1 MSYEVNDSE
10 VVMPVDNWSVYD
22 AMADTIQ
29 KKHTHTHTCSS
40 LIQANKVPVET

>member
-22 AMADTIQ
+22 AMADTMQ
-29 KKHTHTHTCSS
+29 KKTHTLAAH
-40 LIQANKVPVET
+40 